1 MVRLDGAR
9 EKGLNSTHINAK
21 WEKKKKKKN
30 LEGLNWKYIKLKD
43 VICSLEFI

>member
-9 EKGLNSTHINAK
+9 EKGLNSKHINAK
-21 WEKKKKKKN
+21 WEKKKKKN

>member
-9 EKGLNSTHINAK
+9 EKGLNSKHINAK
-21 WEKKKKKKN
+21 WKKKKIF
-30 LEGLNWKYIKLKD
+30 EGLNWKYIKLKD